1 MLPSLKT
8 TEEQDLVLLAR
19 FAQHE
24 RGFEEIRAVIR
35 FTAIPSFAPF
45 LLISSLADPDRVTI
59 PVPRPSFFS
68 EPV

>member
-8 TEEQDLVLLAR
+8 AEEQDLVLLAR
-19 FAQHE
+19 FAQDE

-35 FTAIPSFAPF
+35 FTIPSFAPF